1 VQDIGLQELD
11 RSLDTGGTIDIR
23 IHKRLT
29 QTDGFH
35 TESQELQD
43 IGTISHTAIGIDLSL
58 FEHLWRRVVNSQR
71 YCQRRRTAVQMS
83 AAMIGEDNASDTFAG
98 GDLGVGYAC
107 DPFE

>member
-1 VQDIGLQELD
+1 MQDFRLQELD
-11 RSLDTGGTIDIR
+11 RSLDTGSTLDIR
-23 IHKRLT
+23 IQERST
-29 QTDGFH
+29 QIDGFH
-35 TESQELQD
+35 SQGQNLQD
-43 IGTISHTAIGIDLSL
+43 IGTIANTTICIDLGL